1 MTENFT
7 SSKAPASPEPIAVVG
22 MGCRFAG
29 EASSI
34 EGFWDM
40 LRTGRKEHGRVPT
53 SRYQASTWEHSSHER
68 AGAINHD
75 SGFFLK
81 EDPGYFDAPFF
92 SITAKEA
99 AGMDPVQ
106 RLLLE
111 VAYEAFE
118 NGGVPM
124 ESLPG
129 SATGVYSGCMTNDYE
144 LLSTRDIMDMPH
156 NSATGN
162 GRTMLANRLSWFFDL
177 RGPSIMLDTA
187 CSSSLNALHLATQA
201 LRAGECSQALVTGAS
216 LILHP
221 NFTQRLSYM
230 HMLSADGISHSFDS
244 RANGYGRGE
253 GFGAVLLKPLSKAR
267 ADGDVIR
274 AIVRATGSNQ
284 DGRTPGITMPN
295 PEAQAD
301 LIRTTYRHARLS
313 PSDVTYFEAHGTGT
327 AIGDPT
333 ELSALGTFF
342 GPGDQ
347 QSRNEPVYVGS
358 VKSNVGHTEG
368 AAGVAALIKVILCLE
383 KAMLVPNAGFSQ
395 LNPKIRLEEW
405 GLRLSDSTT
414 PWPAHRPQ
422 RASINSFGFGGANA
436 HAILES
442 AAQYFG
448 ADSAQNEVT
457 TVAKGTPQVV
467 VVSTHDKAGLD
478 RTAEKWTTYLDQH
491 ILGKKAETLA
501 LPDVAHTMATRR
513 SQLAFRSYA
522 VVDSLEELRDTMNAG
537 LPSFARAS
545 RKTQTPLAFICTGQG
560 AQWARMGVELLTN
573 PVFASSVDR
582 SQQLLQSMGCAWNLL
597 EEIRADATATRIN
610 RPDRS
615 QPVCC
620 ALQVA
625 LVDLLRSWK
634 VSPKAVVGHSSG
646 EVGAAYAA
654 GYLTHED
661 AIKITYFRGVYSQQ
675 IAENGSCRGGMLAAG
690 ISADQAKEYL
700 EQLTPGSVV
709 VACVNS
715 PSSVTL
721 SGNIEEID
729 QLEKQLQADGHF
741 ARKLRVDTAYHSPHM
756 RELASQYEEAI
767 RSVQPV
773 DQFKGSVAMFSSV
786 TKERVR
792 ADELT
797 ASYWVRNLVSP
808 VEFAAAAT
816 KLATMT
822 EPGKGRRRAVPV
834 KWGGF
839 LEIGPHE
846 ALKGP
851 FMQTLQEANK
861 GLASVP
867 YTGLVRRKEN
877 ALRVALQAAGLLW
890 SIGYAIDIDS
900 ANCSLLQDSP
910 RLSREL
916 PSYAWNHQ
924 STFWHEPF
932 ESTRLRQRTE
942 PRHDLLGVP
951 FDYQNELEPRWRNFI
966 RVADLPWVADHVVA
980 GSIVYPAAG
989 MVAMVAEAARQMAN
1003 SKKWLEGIEFHDL
1016 EFFRGVVIPADE
1028 RGLEMTVH
1036 VAPHRGVSGWY
1047 EFGIFSLPEGS
1058 SWVQHAKGSFV
1069 LQYADDDGDD
1079 DAQTAYS
1086 ADWQSMVQRVRQ
1098 TQEVAKATGIEHVYK
1113 WLGETGGVTLG
1124 PAFHSM
1130 VGISFDH
1137 ESPSLHVSGVVP
1149 DTKQTMPHE
1158 RESPCFIHPTSLD
1171 ALFQAAVLSCS
1182 DALTNQNANIPV
1194 AVERLYLSTN
1204 FTLQPGDRFEVHVET
1219 RYENGVSLS
1228 ESIASDPSWQQ
1239 PGVVLQGVKLGGV
1252 PMPSRSSSATAS
1264 EEVAGSRFS
1273 SLTWVEHVDS
1283 GCYGSDGVVRC
1294 PGGLPSWVERL
1305 SHAHGDAKVLVVA
1318 GKDNTE
1324 EIVQALQSFAPGN
1337 TQRPRLQQ
1345 LTVVLI
1351 HSNPEE
1357 VEGRLKALQG
1367 ALPGCHSLVLSSLQE
1382 LDADL
1387 VGDTHDVVFVNNAG
1401 GQVDGNEAESLLST
1415 LGSLTGPDS
1424 WIVAQASAED
1434 TVVSQVEA
1442 HPDWTLRGSVE
1453 QPHCL
1458 MIRRESLAL
1467 EPGPVVYVLGT
1478 ESATGITPA
1487 LSHELQGIL
1496 ESAGARI
1503 ELVGTDKAPELE
1515 GKTVISLLELDQP
1528 WTANWTE
1535 GEMDQFRALLKAK
1548 CLLWVSSQGSAE
1560 DALRSA
1566 SSGATTGLLRTIRN
1580 ERSSLVLPQLFVS
1593 DSDKEAGLLARSI
1606 AHVLQ
1611 LTLQPSGSRSRDW
1624 EFYVQDGRLL
1634 VPRALAATSLDESM
1648 DALLNGPRP
1657 APAELADE
1665 KRPMRL
1671 RTESP
1676 DLQDAHWVEDERLD
1690 TPLGDDQVEVQ
1701 LHRVTVFPTGR
1712 KKTVLPEAGVTA
1724 IEAAGVIFQVG
1735 ASISSTFVP
1744 GEPVLCVVPSDAWST
1759 SMVTRVRLPASAIWT
1774 IPPGQEHAHQSV
1786 SMPVAYATAYT
1797 SLFGNSGSHAAS
1809 SVLIIG
1815 SVSQTLRATI
1825 DSALAAGM
1833 ELYVAVEGESTAEA
1847 LRSKYPTVKKD
1858 RIIALHRDLPTT
1870 VSRLTRGKGVELSIC
1885 CMGGAASRLAARCL
1899 SFNGRLVDLS
1909 GELNLACLPQS
1920 MADRGCIVSS
1930 LRLSHLLRDTPRQL
1944 QANFHR
1950 AVDLLAGGK
1959 NNALASIEPYP
1970 VFPVSQLTDALAQAR
1985 NLGTRVIIDLQ
1996 APGKVPVV
2004 PAIPEPAAL
2013 PAENTY
2019 LLIGGLGTLGLSLAT
2034 TLADCG
2040 ARHIVFVSRS
2050 GAVQSAQNA
2059 ALGRLQGRGVRTE
2072 VVRCD
2077 AACREEVQRLLTQA
2091 KEHNWRI
2098 RGIVQCATVLKD
2110 AMFEQMQFDEWRQ
2123 SISPKIQGTWN
2134 LHEAF
2139 SDPSSSSGLDFFVT
2153 LSSVASVIGN
2163 MGQANYSAGNGFMDA
2178 LMRWRREHGLPGHS
2192 INIGLV
2198 PDASGVGEA
2207 LAEESPEQRRQ
2218 RYRHLAGTEILQH
2231 EIQTLFRDIVQDI
2244 SAVPAQVIAGMT
2256 DILPRGEDGASAS
2269 PWQLDRK
2276 FDHRTKLAAADAH
2289 DGADSGA
2296 EAARKPRVLLKKAES
2311 VDEAVRVVQQA
2322 LQEYLARAM
2331 AAAPDDIDLELPF
2344 SALGVDSLKAA
2355 EVQSWVN
2362 REMGAEL
2369 SSFEFLGS
2377 LPVRALAEKIAAG
2390 SSFVAVTAAV

>member
-1 MTENFT
+1 MTE
-7 SSKAPASPEPIAVVG
+7 SSTFATAPAAPEPIAVIG

-40 LRTGRKEHGRVPT
+40 LRLGRKEHGRVP
-53 SRYQASTWEHSSHER
+53 SNRYQASAWKHPSHER

-92 SITAKEA
+92 AITAKEA

-253 GFGAVLLKPLSKAR
+253 GFGAVLLKPLSKAQ

-295 PEAQAD
+295 AEAQAD
-301 LIRTTYRHARLS
+301 LIRATYRQARLS

-333 ELSALGTFF
+333 ELSALGSFF

-347 QSRNEPVYVGS
+347 QPRNEPVYVGS

-368 AAGVAALIKVILCLE
+368 AAGVASLIKVILCLE

-395 LNPKIRLEEW
+395 LNPKIRSDEW

-442 AAQYFG
+442 AAQYLG
-448 ADSAQNEVT
+448 SGSAQRASA

-478 RTAEKWTTYLDQH
+478 RTAEKWTTYLDDH
-491 ILGKKAETLA
+491 VLGKKTESLA

-522 VVDSLEELRDTMNAG
+522 VVNSLEELRETMSAG
-537 LPSFARAS
+537 LPSFPRAS
-545 RKTQTPLAFICTGQG
+545 RKTQTSLAFVCTGQG
-560 AQWARMGVELLTN
+560 AQWARMGVELLAH
-573 PVFASSVDR
+573 PVFATSVDR
-582 SQQLLQSMGCAWNLL
+582 SQQLLQTMGCTWDLL
-597 EEIRADATATRIN
+597 EEIRADATATRVN

-615 QPVCC
+615 QPICC

-625 LVDLLRSWK
+625 LIDLLRSWK
-634 VSPKAVVGHSSG
+634 VSPKAVIGHSSG

-661 AIKITYFRGVYSQQ
+661 AIRITYFRGVYSQQ
-675 IAENGSCRGGMLAAG
+675 IAENGRRRGGMLAAG
-690 ISADQAKEYL
+690 ISADQGREYL
-700 EQLTPGSVV
+700 RKLPPDSVV

-721 SGNIEEID
+721 SGNIEEIK
-729 QLEKQLQADGHF
+729 QLEKQLQTDGHF

-767 RSVQPV
+767 QSVQPV
-773 DQFKGSVAMFSSV
+773 DQYKGSVAMFSSV

-792 ADELT
+792 ADDLN

-822 EPGKGRRRAVPV
+822 EAGKGRRRAVPV

-861 GLASVP
+861 GLTSLP
-867 YTGLVRRKEN
+867 YTGLVRRKED

-890 SIGYAIDIDS
+890 SIGYGIDIDA
-900 ANCSLLQDSP
+900 ANRSLLPEPP
-910 RLSREL
+910 RVSLEL
-916 PSYAWNHQ
+916 PAYAWNHQ
-924 STFWHEPF
+924 STFWHEPL
-932 ESTRLRQRTE
+932 ESARLRQRAE

-966 RVADLPWVADHVVA
+966 RVSDLPWVADHVVA

-989 MVAMVAEAARQMAN
+989 MVAMVAEAGRQLAD

-1028 RGLEMTVH
+1028 RGLETTVH
-1036 VAPHRGVSGWY
+1036 VAPHRGVPGWY
-1047 EFGIFSLPEGS
+1047 EFGIFSLPENS
-1058 SWVQHAKGSFV
+1058 SWVQHAKGSFA
-1069 LQYADDDGDD
+1069 LQYADDGDKND
-1079 DAQTAYS
+1079 TQTTYR
-1086 ADWQSMVQRVRQ
+1086 ADWQSMVEGVRQ
-1098 TQEVAKATGIEHVYK
+1098 TQKVAKKTDIEHVYK

-1124 PAFHSM
+1124 PTFHSM
-1130 VGISFDH
+1130 VGVSFDPK
-1137 ESPSLHVSGVVP
+1137 SPRLHVSGVVP
-1149 DTKQTMPHE
+1149 DTQRTMPHE
-1158 RESPCFIHPTSLD
+1158 CESPCFVHPTSLD

-1182 DALTNQNANIPV
+1182 EALTNHKANIPI
-1194 AVERLYLSTN
+1194 AVERLYLSTG
-1204 FTLQPGDRFEVHVET
+1204 FSLQPGDHFEVHVET

-1239 PGVVLQGVKLGGV
+1239 PGVVLQGVRLGRV
-1252 PMPSRSSSATAS
+1252 PMQSRSSSGTGS

-1273 SLTWVEHVDS
+1273 SLTWAEHVDS
-1283 GCYGSDGVVRC
+1283 GCHRPNEVVKC
-1294 PGGLPSWVERL
+1294 AGGLPRWVERL
-1305 SHAHGDAKVLVVA
+1305 CHTRGDAKALVVA
-1318 GKDNTE
+1318 EKDNTE

-1337 TQRPRLQQ
+1337 SQRPRLQQ
-1345 LTVVLI
+1345 LTAVLI
-1351 HSNPEE
+1351 HPNPEE
-1357 VEGRLKALQG
+1357 LEGQLKSLQS
-1367 ALPGCHSLVLSSLQE
+1367 ALPGCQSLVVSSLQE

-1387 VGDTHDVVFVNNAG
+1387 VGDDYDVVLTDYAR
-1401 GQVDGNEAESLLST
+1401 GQDDGNESETLLSS

-1424 WIVAQASAED
+1424 WIIARTSTED
-1434 TVVSQVEA
+1434 AVVSHVEA
-1442 HPDWTLRGSVE
+1442 HPDWALRGSLE
-1453 QPHCL
+1453 QPHCSI
-1458 MIRRESLAL
+1458 IRRESSAL
-1467 EPGPVVYVLGT
+1467 EPGPVIYVLRAGPT
-1478 ESATGITPA
+1478 ETAAA
-1487 LSHELQGIL
+1487 LSHELKDIF
-1496 ESAGARI
+1496 ESTGARI
-1503 ELVGTDKAPELE
+1503 EPVSIDKVSELE
-1515 GKTVISLLELDQP
+1515 GKIVISLLELDQP
-1528 WTANWTE
+1528 WTMNWTE
-1535 GEMDQFRALLKAK
+1535 DEMDQFRGLLKAK
-1548 CLLWVSSQGSAE
+1548 CLLWVSSQGPADE
-1560 DALRSA
+1560 ALRSA
-1566 SSGATTGLLRTIRN
+1566 SSGATTGLLRTLRN
-1580 ERSSLVLPQLFVS
+1580 ERSGLALPQLFVA
-1593 DSDKEAGLLARSI
+1593 DSDKEAAPLAQSI

-1624 EFYVQDGRLL
+1624 EYYVQDGQLF

-1657 APAELADE
+1657 TPAELVNDR
-1665 KRPMRL
+1665 RPMRL

-1676 DLQDAHWVEDERLD
+1676 DLQDAHWVEDERIN
-1690 TPLGDDQVEVQ
+1690 TPLSDDHVEVQ
-1701 LHRVTVFPTGR
+1701 LHQVTIFPTVGK
-1712 KKTVLPEAGVTA
+1712 KKTLLPEAGIRAV
-1724 IEAAGVIFQVG
+1724 EAVGVIRQVG
-1735 ASISSTFVP
+1735 ASISSAFAP
-1744 GEPVLCVVPSDAWST
+1744 GEPVLCIVPSDAWSS
-1759 SMVTRVRLPASAIWT
+1759 SMATR
-1774 IPPGQEHAHQSV
+1774 EHAHQSV

-1797 SLFGNSGSHAAS
+1797 SLLGSSGSPAAS
-1809 SVLIIG
+1809 SVLVVG

-1825 DSALAAGM
+1825 DCALAAGM
-1833 ELYVAVEGESTAEA
+1833 QVYAAVEGESAAAE
-1847 LRSKYPTVKKD
+1847 LRSRYPALKKD

-1870 VSRLTRGKGVELSIC
+1870 ISRLTAGKGVELSVC
-1885 CMGGAASRLAARCL
+1885 GMGGVATRLAAQCL

-1920 MADRGCIVSS
+1920 VADRGCTVSS
-1930 LRLSHLLRDTPRQL
+1930 LRLSRLLRDAPRQL
-1944 QANFHR
+1944 QASFHR

-1959 NNALASIEPYP
+1959 DRAVARIESYP
-1970 VFPVSQLTDALAQAR
+1970 VFPVSQLTDALAHAR
-1985 NLGTRVIIDLQ
+1985 DLGTRVIINLQ
-1996 APGKVPVV
+1996 APGKVPIV
-2004 PAIPEPAAL
+2004 PAIPEPAPL
-2013 PAENTY
+2013 RAENTY

-2050 GAVQSAQNA
+2050 GAVQPTQTA
-2059 ALGRLQGRGVRTE
+2059 ALEGLQAQGVRTE

-2077 AACREEVQRLLTQA
+2077 AARREDVQGLLAQA

-2110 AMFEQMQFDEWRQ
+2110 GMFEQMKFDDWKQ

-2139 SDPSSSSGLDFFVT
+2139 SDPNRSNGDGGLDFFVT

-2163 MGQANYSAGNGFMDA
+2163 MGQANYSAGNGYMDA
-2178 LMRWRREHGLPGHS
+2178 LMRWRQQHGLPGHS

-2218 RYRHLAGTEILQH
+2218 RYRHLEGTEVLQH
-2231 EIQTLFRDIVQDI
+2231 EIQTLFRVIVQGI
-2244 SAVPAQVIAGMT
+2244 SEVPAQVIAGMT

-2269 PWQLDRK
+2269 PWQFDRK
-2276 FDHRTKLAAADAH
+2276 FDHRARLAAPDAQ
-2289 DGADSGA
+2289 DGVDGGA
-2296 EAARKPRVLLKKAES
+2296 GVARKPSVLLKKAES

-2362 REMGAEL
+2362 REMGAEV

-2377 LPVRALAEKIAAG
+2377 QPVRTLAEKIAAG
-2390 SSFVAVTAAV
+2390 SSFVSASA